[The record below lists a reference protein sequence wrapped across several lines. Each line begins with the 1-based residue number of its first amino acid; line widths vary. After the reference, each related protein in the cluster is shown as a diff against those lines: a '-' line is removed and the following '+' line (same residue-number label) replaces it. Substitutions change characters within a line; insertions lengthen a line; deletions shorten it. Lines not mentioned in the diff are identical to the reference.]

1 MEILPLNKPDN
12 HSFPTLIRCKKVC
25 EKTGLS
31 RSYVYQLS
39 RAGKFPKP
47 IALVPGGSSVA
58 WIEHEV
64 EEFIT
69 NQINS
74 SRGIQ

>member
-1 MEILPLNKPDN
+1 METLPLNRPDN
-12 HSFPTLIRCKKVC
+12 DSIPNLIRCKEVC
-25 EKTGLS
+25 KRTGLS

-39 RAGKFPKP
+39 REGKFPKP

>member
-1 MEILPLNKPDN
+1 MKTILLNSPSND
-12 HSFPTLIRCKKVC
+12 SFPTLIRCKKVC

-39 RAGKFPKP
+39 REGKFPKP

>member
-1 MEILPLNKPDN
+1 METIPLNRRDN
-12 HSFPTLIRCKKVC
+12 DSLPTLIRCKEVC
-25 EKTGLS
+25 KRTGLS

-39 RAGKFPKP
+39 REGKFPQP